1 MHAEYCNTK
10 ERMPVSSNFSNGY
23 GKAIAFLD
31 YIGGKEDTIILDRQA
46 QIRKCHWIR
55 RSQVPREK
63 KVTYARTAVAI

>member
-31 YIGGKEDTIILDRQA
+31 YIGGKEDTFILDRQA
-46 QIRKCHWIR
+46 HK
-55 RSQVPREK
+55 RSQVPRGK